1 MPVKADEIIDATKAA
16 IADGEARVQR
26 ALDDLPRRKE
36 PPPAPPPPP
45 RAAEEDDG
53 GAVMS
58 VDQHIAHIRECAG
71 RNRWATAG
79 FGLIEL
85 RKWYEASDPTAFAD
99 DERTW
104 PAFIAKRLPSIAP
117 TEIDRLIGK
126 VQYHGGALQCTRC
139 GAEAVCHCGCGALY
153 AVQHPW
159 AAPPPAPAPKV
170 SALERAAAAIL
181 AAPEKSDRAIAAEI
195 GVGHQTVGRA
205 RRCLKAPAPLG
216 PPLDQRKE

>member
-1 MPVKADEIIDATKAA
+1 MMSIDE
-16 IADGEARVQR
+16 R
-26 ALDDLPRRKE
+26 
-36 PPPAPPPPP
+36 
-45 RAAEEDDG
+45 
-53 GAVMS
+53 
-58 VDQHIAHIRECAG
+58 IAHIVESAR

-85 RKWYEASDPTAFAD
+85 RKWYEATDATAFAEE
-99 DERTW
+99 ERTW
-104 PAFIAKRLPSIAP
+104 PAFIANRLPSIAP

-170 SALERAAAAIL
+170 SALDRAIAAIL
-181 AAPEKSDRAIAAEI
+181 AAPGRSDRAIAAEI
-195 GVGHQTVGRA
+195 GVSRPTVMRA
-205 RRCLKAPAPLG
+205 RRQMKITAKDV
-216 PPLDQRKE
+216 PPDVPPPERRPD